1 MKNEKAITLP
11 SLEKQNDRTQHMLM
25 QTLAKRKSLE
35 NATPDDQSSEMSFY
49 YQDEVTKAIK
59 KKKVKKEHTVV
70 IPEQEMLQIKGQIE
84 VEMKTVLQKEMRAAM
99 FKFKSPT
106 VPVADNLAELTFKT
120 DQDKYYDQLIN
131 IQNEETLIDGT
142 T

>member
-1 MKNEKAITLP
+1 
-11 SLEKQNDRTQHMLM
+11 MLM

-59 KKKVKKEHTVV
+59 KKKVKKQDTVV

-99 FKFKSPT
+99 FKFKSPP
-106 VPVADNLAELTFKT
+106 VPADNLAELTFKT

-131 IQNEETLIDGT
+131 I
-142 T
+142 